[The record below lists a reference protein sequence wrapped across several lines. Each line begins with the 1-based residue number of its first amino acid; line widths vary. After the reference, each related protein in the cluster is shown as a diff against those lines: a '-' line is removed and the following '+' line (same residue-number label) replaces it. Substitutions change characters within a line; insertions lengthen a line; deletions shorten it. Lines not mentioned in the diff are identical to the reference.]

1 MASATTNNRTI
12 LIALLLTLLGAIALT
27 LVPGLRAADF
37 TAANEAE
44 LVTAII
50 AANAAGAGD
59 HSIAL
64 TADVT
69 LTAPLPALDNT
80 AATGITLDGAGHT
93 LDADGAGTALVV
105 LPNTTL
111 TVQNLTITGGD
122 GSSGPGGQSG
132 GGIFNR
138 GALTVLDSTIT
149 GNVAARGAGIFTYAG
164 EFGAASLTLSGVTLS
179 DNDADDTGGGL
190 AATGDTGAV
199 TIDISDAVISGNSA
213 GNYGGG
219 LATDGHSGSVTV
231 TIANTTIADNAG
243 IYGGGIFNNGNSGEA
258 ILSLD
263 RVTLSGNSV
272 TNSGGALYNNG
283 NKGTATAVL
292 VNSTL
297 SGNSAAKNGGG
308 IANSS
313 NSGTAKVTLHFVTV
327 AANDAKTGSGLYAS
341 AAAVSEA
348 QATIFAAGAQG
359 AACVFGGAAALASG
373 GYNLDTDESCALSA
387 TGDVSGGDPALASLA
402 LNAPGETATHA
413 LGEGDAQR
421 RIPTGAAGCGTD
433 ITTDQRGAARPFP
446 GALCDIGAYESDAEE
461 GGTPGTTTATATT
474 TATPTQTATPT
485 TTVTGTPPTITPT
498 VTGTPPTPTAT
509 VDPGACVP
517 PYQPATDAALRAA
530 ILCVNAAGVGNHLIS
545 LAADITLAAPLPA
558 LDNEEA
564 GELIFDG
571 DGHLINGA
579 QKGTVLVIA
588 AGTSARVRDLT
599 ITGGSGSSGPT
610 GDWGGAIFNRGSLT
624 IENSALSG
632 NTAAYG
638 GGVVNYA
645 DAIPTNLTIL
655 RSTLSGNAGTVEGG
669 AVHNTAINGGSAL
682 LNMMNVTVSS
692 NFAGAGGGLFNE
704 ADGGNAGAN
713 TVYATFANNAATADE
728 GGGGIHNVIVTGN
741 ASVTLSATI
750 ISNGQG
756 GSPDCARPSG
766 AIISTG
772 YNLDGDDTC
781 NLTQGND
788 QPAVNVGLLSLAFNA
803 PGTTA
808 THALSPASPAVD
820 NVHNGG
826 AGCGTALT
834 TDQRG
839 APRPAPAGGMCDS
852 GAFELQDEV
861 IAPEY
866 LIYLP
871 VGIKN

>member
-1 MASATTNNRTI
+1 MPSATPNTRP
-12 LIALLLTLLGAIALT
+12 LLSFALLLILLGAIALAMA
-27 LVPGLRAADF
+27 PRLRAADF
-37 TAANEAE
+37 TAADEAE
-44 LVTAII
+44 LVTAIT

-59 HSIAL
+59 HTIAL

-69 LTAPLPALDNT
+69 LTAPLPALNNT
-80 AATGITLDGAGHT
+80 AATGITLDGASHT
-93 LDADGAGTALVV
+93 LDAGGAGTALVV
-105 LPNTTL
+105 LADTTV
-111 TVQNLTITGGD
+111 TIQNLTITGGD
-122 GSSGPGGQSG
+122 GSNGPGGQSG

-138 GALTVLDSTIT
+138 GALTIIDSTIT
-149 GNVAARGAGIFTYAG
+149 GNVAARGAGILIYAG
-164 EFGAASLTLSGVTLS
+164 EFGSTSLNLSRVTLS
-179 DNDADDTGGGL
+179 DNDATDTGGGL
-190 AATGDTGAV
+190 AATGDTGDV
-199 TIDISDAVISGNSA
+199 TVTISDAVISGNSA

-219 LATDGHSGSVTV
+219 VAADGHSGSVTM
-231 TIANTTIADNAG
+231 TITNATIADNVS

-272 TNSGGALYNNG
+272 TNSGGGIYNNG
-283 NKGTATAVL
+283 NKGTATASL

-297 SGNSAAKNGGG
+297 SGNNAAKNGGG

-313 NSGTAKVTLHFVTV
+313 NSGTAEVTLHFVTLT
-327 AANDAKTGSGLYAS
+327 NDAKTGGSLYAS
-341 AAAVSEA
+341 AAADTTA
-348 QATIFAAGAQG
+348 QATIFAAGSQG
-359 AACVFGGAAALASG
+359 TACAFGGAAALASD

-387 TGDVSGGDPALASLA
+387 TGDVSGGDPALAPLA

-421 RIPTGAAGCGTD
+421 HIPTGTAGCGTD
-433 ITTDQRGAARPFP
+433 VTADQRGAQRPFP

-461 GGTPGTTTATATT
+461 GGTPGTPTATATT
-474 TATPTQTATPT
+474 TQTPTATATL
-485 TTVTGTPPTITPT
+485 TGTPPSPTPT
-498 VTGTPPTPTAT
+498 TTGTPPTPTAT
-509 VDPGACVP
+509 VDPNNCTP
-517 PYQPATDAALRAA
+517 PYLPASDAALRAA
-530 ILCVNAAGVGNHLIS
+530 IQCANAAGTGNHLIT
-545 LAADITLAAPLPA
+545 LVANVTLAAPLPA
-558 LDNEEA
+558 LDNMEA
-564 GELIFDG
+564 GELIIDG

-588 AGTSARVRDLT
+588 AGTTARVRDLT
-599 ITGGSGSSGPT
+599 ITGGTGSSGPS

-624 IENSALSG
+624 IENSTLSG

-645 DAIPTNLTIL
+645 ESVPTNLTIL
-655 RSTLSGNAGTVEGG
+655 RSTLSGNAGTEAGG
-669 AVHNTAINGGSAL
+669 AIHNTAVNGGSAL

-692 NFAGAGGGLFNE
+692 NFAGAGGGLYNE
-704 ADGGNAGAN
+704 ADGGNVGTN
-713 TVYATFANNAATADE
+713 TVYATFANNTATDA
-728 GGGGIHNVIVTGN
+728 GSGGGIHNVIVAGA

-750 ISNGQG
+750 VSNGPG

-781 NLTQGND
+781 NLTQSND
-788 QPAVNVGLLSLAFNA
+788 QPGVDVGLMSLAFNA

-808 THALSPASPAVD
+808 THALRADSPAVD

-861 IAPEY
+861 PAPEY
-866 LIYLP
+866 RIYLP
-871 VGIKN
+871 VGINN